1 MRSLCGGSAWP
12 FGVPCDRY
20 QILLIEFMKAHL
32 NVEVLE
38 DEKAFGLLPSVV
50 SVVRLKRWP

>member
-1 MRSLCGGSAWP
+1 M
-12 FGVPCDRY
+12 
-20 QILLIEFMKAHL
+20 LIEFMKADL